1 METFNEETL
10 KRVPLQMTEDELID
24 TSNWL
29 EDQEM
34 QIFWKITG
42 CILDYWAYVWD
53 SSLDDALY
61 RGREISL
68 PSQIHHNFE
77 KN

>member
-34 QIFWKITG
+34 QIF
-42 CILDYWAYVWD
+42 
-53 SSLDDALY
+53 
-61 RGREISL
+61 
-68 PSQIHHNFE
+68 
-77 KN
+77 